1 MWLSLNVLKPKMLH
15 LQAGGF
21 APCPADQLGDLTL
34 DPAEGFAP
42 DPRYRL
48 ALPPSLWGRT
58 CLPDIAGY

>member
-1 MWLSLNVLKPKMLH
+1 MLH